1 METKGY
7 GDGMK
12 MKLSKGRI
20 AFNIVNYTVLALLT
34 LVFVIPYMYVLST
47 SFSDE
52 VTFYKAGFTLLPKK
66 WSVEAYRFLLTYDT
80 QMITSILNSILVT
93 VGGTFICTFVSML
106 YAYPLSKK
114 YLRGN
119 KFFSLIMIFTMLF
132 SGGLIPYYFVVTSIF
147 PNETLWLL
155 ILPNCMA
162 PYYAILMRNFFI
174 GIPDSLEE
182 ACKIDGGNDF
192 LILFQI
198 YFPLSMPVIATV
210 MLFAAVSKWND
221 YMSALLFITQKDM
234 YPLQYFI
241 QMILDNPKDI
251 YAANSGVPT
260 QTLKYAAVVFGSLP
274 MILLYPF
281 LQRFYIN
288 GMVMGSVKE

>member
-1 METKGY
+1 
-7 GDGMK
+7 MK
-12 MKLSKGRI
+12 MKVSKGRI
-20 AFNIVNYTVLALLT
+20 AFNICNYIILALLT
-34 LVFVIPYMYVLST
+34 IVFVVPYMYVLST
-47 SFSDE
+47 SFSNEYVFYE
-52 VTFYKAGFTLLPKK
+52 VGFKLLPQK
-66 WSVEAYRFLLTYDT
+66 WSLDAYKFLLTYDN
-80 QMITSILNSILVT
+80 QMLTSVWNSVLVT
-93 VGGTFICTFVSML
+93 VGGTFLTTLVSML

-119 KFFSLIMIFTMLF
+119 KVFALIMIFTMLF

-147 PNETLWLL
+147 KTESLWML
-155 ILPNCMA
+155 IIPNCMA
-162 PYYAILMRNFFI
+162 PYYAILIRNFFI

-192 LILFQI
+192 LILFSI
-198 YFPLSMPVIATV
+198 YLPLSMPVIATV

-221 YMSALLFITQKDM
+221 YMSALLFITDKSK

-241 QMILDNPKDI
+241 QMILDSPEHI
-251 YAANSGVPT
+251 YASNASIPT

-274 MILLYPF
+274 MIILYPF
-281 LQRFYIN
+281 LQKFYIN

>member
-1 METKGY
+1 
-7 GDGMK
+7 MK
-12 MKLSKGRI
+12 VSKGRI
-20 AFNIVNYTVLALLT
+20 AFNICNYTILALLT
-34 LVFVIPYMYVLST
+34 IVFVVPYMYVLST

-52 VTFYKAGFTLLPKK
+52 YVFYDVGFKLLPQK
-66 WSVEAYRFLLTYDT
+66 WSLNAYKFLLTYDN
-80 QMITSILNSILVT
+80 QMLTSVWNSVLVT
-93 VGGTFICTFVSML
+93 VGGTFLTTLVSML

-119 KFFSLIMIFTMLF
+119 KVFALIMIFTMLF

-147 PNETLWLL
+147 TTESLWML
-155 ILPNCMA
+155 IIPNCMA
-162 PYYAILMRNFFI
+162 PYYAILIRNFFI
-174 GIPDSLEE
+174 GIPESLEE

-192 LILFQI
+192 LILFRI
-198 YFPLSMPVIATV
+198 YLPLSMPVIATV

-221 YMSALLFITQKDM
+221 YMSALLFITDKSK

-241 QMILDNPKDI
+241 QMILDSPEHI
-251 YAANSGVPT
+251 YASNASIPT

-274 MILLYPF
+274 MIILYPF
-281 LQRFYIN
+281 LQKFYIN

>member
-1 METKGY
+1 
-7 GDGMK
+7 

-20 AFNIVNYTVLALLT
+20 AFNICNYTILALLT
-34 LVFVIPYMYVLST
+34 VVFVVPYMYVIST
-47 SFSDE
+47 SLSEEYVFYE
-52 VTFYKAGFTLLPKK
+52 VGFKLLPKK
-66 WSVEAYRFLLTYDT
+66 WSLNAYKFLLTYDN
-80 QMITSILNSILVT
+80 QMLTSVGNSLFVT
-93 VGGTFICTFVSML
+93 VGGTFLTTLVSML

-114 YLRGN
+114 YLRGH
-119 KFFSLIMIFTMLF
+119 KAFALIMIFTMLF

-147 PNETLWLL
+147 KRESLWML
-155 ILPNCMA
+155 IVPNCMA
-162 PYYAILMRNFFI
+162 PYYAILIRNFFI

-182 ACKIDGGNDF
+182 ACKMDGGNDF
-192 LILFQI
+192 LILFRI

-221 YMSALLFITQKDM
+221 YMSALLFITDKSK

-241 QMILDNPKDI
+241 QMILDSPEHI
-251 YAANSGVPT
+251 YASNAKIPT

-274 MILLYPF
+274 MIILYPF
-281 LQRFYIN
+281 LQKFYIN

>member
-1 METKGY
+1 
-7 GDGMK
+7 MK
-12 MKLSKGRI
+12 VSKGRI
-20 AFNIVNYTVLALLT
+20 AFNICNYTILALLT
-34 LVFVIPYMYVLST
+34 IVFVVPYMYVLSM
-47 SFSDE
+47 SFSNEYVFYE
-52 VTFYKAGFTLLPKK
+52 VGFKLLPQK
-66 WSVEAYRFLLTYDT
+66 WSLDAYKFLLTYDN
-80 QMITSILNSILVT
+80 QMLTSVWNSVLVT
-93 VGGTFICTFVSML
+93 VGGTFLTTLVSML

-119 KFFSLIMIFTMLF
+119 KVFALIMIFTMLF

-147 PNETLWLL
+147 KTESLWML
-155 ILPNCMA
+155 IIPNCMA
-162 PYYAILMRNFFI
+162 PYYAILIRNFFI

-192 LILFQI
+192 LILFSI
-198 YFPLSMPVIATV
+198 YLPLSMPVIATV

-221 YMSALLFITQKDM
+221 YMSALLFITDKSK

-241 QMILDNPKDI
+241 QMILDSPEHI
-251 YAANSGVPT
+251 YASNASIPT

-274 MILLYPF
+274 MIILYPF
-281 LQRFYIN
+281 LQKFYIN

>member
-1 METKGY
+1 
-7 GDGMK
+7 MK
-12 MKLSKGRI
+12 MKASKGRI
-20 AFNIVNYTVLALLT
+20 AFNICNYTILALLT
-34 LVFVIPYMYVLST
+34 IVFVVPYMYVLST

-52 VTFYKAGFTLLPKK
+52 YVFYEVGFQLLPKK
-66 WSVEAYRFLLTYDT
+66 WSLDAYKFLLTYDN
-80 QMITSILNSILVT
+80 QMLTSVWNSVLVT
-93 VGGTFICTFVSML
+93 VGGTFLTTVVSML

-114 YLRGN
+114 YLRGH
-119 KFFSLIMIFTMLF
+119 KVFALIMIFTMLF

-147 PNETLWLL
+147 TTESLWML
-155 ILPNCMA
+155 IIPNCMA
-162 PYYAILMRNFFI
+162 PYYAILIRNFFI

-198 YFPLSMPVIATV
+198 YFPLSLPVIATV

-221 YMSALLFITQKDM
+221 YMSALLFITDKSK

-241 QMILDNPKDI
+241 QMILDSPEHI
-251 YAANSGVPT
+251 YASNASIPT

-274 MILLYPF
+274 MIILYPF
-281 LQRFYIN
+281 LQKFYIN

>member
-1 METKGY
+1 
-7 GDGMK
+7 
-12 MKLSKGRI
+12 MKLSKGRL
-20 AFNIVNYTVLALLT
+20 AFNICNYTMLTLLT
-34 LVFVIPYMYVLST
+34 VVFVVPYMYVLST

-52 VTFYKAGFTLLPKK
+52 YVFYEVGFKLLPKS
-66 WSVEAYRFLLTYDT
+66 WSLNAYKFLLTYDN
-80 QMITSILNSILVT
+80 QMLTSVWNSVLVT
-93 VGGTFICTFVSML
+93 VGGTFLTTLVSML

-114 YLRGN
+114 YLRGH
-119 KFFSLIMIFTMLF
+119 KVFALVMIFTMLF

-147 PNETLWLL
+147 KKESLWML
-155 ILPNCMA
+155 IIPNCMA
-162 PYYAILMRNFFI
+162 PYYAILIRNFFI

-192 LILFQI
+192 LILFRI
-198 YFPLSMPVIATV
+198 YLPLSMPVIATV

-221 YMSALLFITQKDM
+221 YMSALLFITDKSK

-241 QMILDNPKDI
+241 QMILDSPEHI
-251 YAANSGVPT
+251 YASNASIPT

-274 MILLYPF
+274 MIILYPF
-281 LQRFYIN
+281 LQKFYIN

>member
-1 METKGY
+1 
-7 GDGMK
+7 MK

-20 AFNIVNYTVLALLT
+20 AFNICNYTILALLT
-34 LVFVIPYMYVLST
+34 IVFVVPYMYVLST

-52 VTFYKAGFTLLPKK
+52 YVFYEVGFQLLPKK
-66 WSVEAYRFLLTYDT
+66 WSLDAYKFLLTYDN
-80 QMITSILNSILVT
+80 QMLTSVWNSVLVT
-93 VGGTFICTFVSML
+93 VGGTFLTTVVSML

-114 YLRGN
+114 YLRGH
-119 KFFSLIMIFTMLF
+119 KVFALIMIFTMLF

-147 PNETLWLL
+147 TTESLWML
-155 ILPNCMA
+155 IIPNCMA
-162 PYYAILMRNFFI
+162 PYYAILIRNFFI

-221 YMSALLFITQKDM
+221 YMSALLFITDKSK

-241 QMILDNPKDI
+241 QMILDSPEHI
-251 YAANSGVPT
+251 YASNASIPT

-274 MILLYPF
+274 MIILYPF
-281 LQRFYIN
+281 LQKFYIN

>member
-1 METKGY
+1 
-7 GDGMK
+7 MK
-12 MKLSKGRI
+12 VSKGRI
-20 AFNIVNYTVLALLT
+20 AFNICNYTILALLT
-34 LVFVIPYMYVLST
+34 VVFVVPYMYVLST

-52 VTFYKAGFTLLPKK
+52 YVFYEVGFKLFPQK
-66 WSVEAYRFLLTYDT
+66 WSLNAYKFLLTYDN
-80 QMITSILNSILVT
+80 QMLTSVWNSVLVT
-93 VGGTFICTFVSML
+93 VGGTFLTTLVSML

-119 KFFSLIMIFTMLF
+119 KVFALIMIFTMLF

-147 PNETLWLL
+147 KTESLWML
-155 ILPNCMA
+155 IIPNCMA
-162 PYYAILMRNFFI
+162 PYYAILIRNFFI

-192 LILFQI
+192 LILFSI
-198 YFPLSMPVIATV
+198 YLPLSMPVIATV

-221 YMSALLFITQKDM
+221 YMSALLFITDKSK

-241 QMILDNPKDI
+241 QMILDSPEHI
-251 YAANSGVPT
+251 YASNASIPT

-274 MILLYPF
+274 MIILYPF
-281 LQRFYIN
+281 LQKFYIN
-288 GMVMGSVKE
+288 GMVRGSVKE

>member
-1 METKGY
+1 
-7 GDGMK
+7 MK

-20 AFNIVNYTVLALLT
+20 AFNIFNYTVLGLLT

-52 VTFYKAGFTLLPKK
+52 VTFYKAGFTLLPQK
-66 WSVEAYRFLLTYDT
+66 WSIEAYRFLLTYDT
-80 QMITSILNSILVT
+80 QMVTSILNSILVT
-93 VGGTFICTFVSML
+93 VGGTLICTLVSML

-198 YFPLSMPVIATV
+198 YFPL
-210 MLFAAVSKWND
+210 F
-221 YMSALLFITQKDM
+221 
-234 YPLQYFI
+234 
-241 QMILDNPKDI
+241 
-251 YAANSGVPT
+251 
-260 QTLKYAAVVFGSLP
+260 
-274 MILLYPF
+274 
-281 LQRFYIN
+281 
-288 GMVMGSVKE
+288 

>member
-1 METKGY
+1 
-7 GDGMK
+7 MK
-12 MKLSKGRI
+12 ASKGRI
-20 AFNIVNYTVLALLT
+20 AFNICNYTILALLT
-34 LVFVIPYMYVLST
+34 IVFVVPYMYVLST

-52 VTFYKAGFTLLPKK
+52 YVFYEVGFQLLPKK
-66 WSVEAYRFLLTYDT
+66 WSLDAYKFLLTYDN
-80 QMITSILNSILVT
+80 QMLTSVWNSVLVT
-93 VGGTFICTFVSML
+93 VGGTFLTTVVSML

-114 YLRGN
+114 YLRGH
-119 KFFSLIMIFTMLF
+119 KVFALIMIFTMLF

-147 PNETLWLL
+147 TTESLWML
-155 ILPNCMA
+155 IIPNCMA
-162 PYYAILMRNFFI
+162 PYYAILIRNFFI

-221 YMSALLFITQKDM
+221 YMSALLFITDKSK

-241 QMILDNPKDI
+241 QMILDSPEHI
-251 YAANSGVPT
+251 YASNASIPT

-274 MILLYPF
+274 MIILYPF
-281 LQRFYIN
+281 LQKFYIN

>member
-1 METKGY
+1 
-7 GDGMK
+7 MK
-12 MKLSKGRI
+12 VSKGRI
-20 AFNIVNYTVLALLT
+20 AFNICNYTILALLT
-34 LVFVIPYMYVLST
+34 IVFVVPYMYVLST
-47 SFSDE
+47 SFSNEYVFYE
-52 VTFYKAGFTLLPKK
+52 VGFKLLPQK
-66 WSVEAYRFLLTYDT
+66 WSLDAYKFLLTYDN
-80 QMITSILNSILVT
+80 QMLTSVWNSVLVT
-93 VGGTFICTFVSML
+93 VGGTFLTTLVSML

-119 KFFSLIMIFTMLF
+119 KVFALIMIFTMLF

-147 PNETLWLL
+147 KTESLWML
-155 ILPNCMA
+155 IIPNCMA
-162 PYYAILMRNFFI
+162 PYYAILIRNFFI

-192 LILFQI
+192 LILFRI
-198 YFPLSMPVIATV
+198 YLPLSMPVIATV

-221 YMSALLFITQKDM
+221 YMSALLFITDKSK

-241 QMILDNPKDI
+241 QMILDSPEHI
-251 YAANSGVPT
+251 YASNASIPT

-274 MILLYPF
+274 MIILYPF
-281 LQRFYIN
+281 LQKFYIN

>member
-1 METKGY
+1 
-7 GDGMK
+7 MK
-12 MKLSKGRI
+12 VSKGRI
-20 AFNIVNYTVLALLT
+20 AFNICNYIILALLT
-34 LVFVIPYMYVLST
+34 IVFVVPYMYVLST
-47 SFSDE
+47 SFSNEYVFYE
-52 VTFYKAGFTLLPKK
+52 VGFKLLPQK
-66 WSVEAYRFLLTYDT
+66 WSLDAYKFLLTYDN
-80 QMITSILNSILVT
+80 QMLTSVWNSVLVT
-93 VGGTFICTFVSML
+93 VGGTFLTTLVSML

-119 KFFSLIMIFTMLF
+119 KVFALIMIFTMLF

-147 PNETLWLL
+147 KTESLWML
-155 ILPNCMA
+155 IIPNCMA
-162 PYYAILMRNFFI
+162 PYYAILIRNFFI

-192 LILFQI
+192 LILFSI
-198 YFPLSMPVIATV
+198 YLPLSMPVIATV

-221 YMSALLFITQKDM
+221 YMSALLFITDKSK

-241 QMILDNPKDI
+241 QMILDSPEHI
-251 YAANSGVPT
+251 YASNASIPT

-274 MILLYPF
+274 MIILYPF
-281 LQRFYIN
+281 LQKFYIN

>member
-1 METKGY
+1 
-7 GDGMK
+7 
-12 MKLSKGRI
+12 
-20 AFNIVNYTVLALLT
+20 
-34 LVFVIPYMYVLST
+34 MYVIST
-47 SFSDE
+47 SLSEEFVFYE
-52 VTFYKAGFTLLPKK
+52 VGFKLLPQK
-66 WSVEAYRFLLTYDT
+66 WSLNAYKFLLTYDN
-80 QMITSILNSILVT
+80 QMLTSVWNSVLVT
-93 VGGTFICTFVSML
+93 VGGTLLTTVVSIL

-114 YLRGN
+114 YLRGH
-119 KFFSLIMIFTMLF
+119 KIFALIMIFTMLF

-147 PNETLWLL
+147 KRESLWML
-155 ILPNCMA
+155 IIPNCMA
-162 PYYAILMRNFFI
+162 PYYAILIRNFFI

-192 LILFQI
+192 LILFRI
-198 YFPLSMPVIATV
+198 YIPLSMPVIATV

-221 YMSALLFITQKDM
+221 YMSALLFITDKSK

-241 QMILDNPKDI
+241 QMILDSPEHI
-251 YAANSGVPT
+251 YASNASIPT

-281 LQRFYIN
+281 LQKFYIN

>member
-1 METKGY
+1 
-7 GDGMK
+7 MK
-12 MKLSKGRI
+12 ASKGRI
-20 AFNIVNYTVLALLT
+20 AFNICNYTILALLT
-34 LVFVIPYMYVLST
+34 IVFVVPYMYVLST
-47 SFSDE
+47 SFSNEYVFYE
-52 VTFYKAGFTLLPKK
+52 VGFKLLPQK
-66 WSVEAYRFLLTYDT
+66 WSLDAYKFLLTYDN
-80 QMITSILNSILVT
+80 QMLTSVWNSVLVT
-93 VGGTFICTFVSML
+93 VGGTFLTTLVSML

-119 KFFSLIMIFTMLF
+119 KVFALIMIFTMLF

-147 PNETLWLL
+147 KTESLWML
-155 ILPNCMA
+155 IIPNCMA
-162 PYYAILMRNFFI
+162 PYYAILIRNFFI

-192 LILFQI
+192 LILFRI
-198 YFPLSMPVIATV
+198 YLPLSMPVIATV

-221 YMSALLFITQKDM
+221 YMSALLFITDKSK

-241 QMILDNPKDI
+241 QMILDSPEHI
-251 YAANSGVPT
+251 YASNASIPT

-274 MILLYPF
+274 MIILYPF
-281 LQRFYIN
+281 LQKFYIN

>member
-1 METKGY
+1 MQKSKSRLAFEIINY
-7 GDGMK
+7 IA
-12 MKLSKGRI
+12 LS
-20 AFNIVNYTVLALLT
+20 VLT
-34 LVFVIPYMYVLST
+34 LIFVIPYMYVLST

-52 VTFYKAGFTLLPKK
+52 IVFSRVGYTLLPQK
-66 WSVEAYRFLLTYDT
+66 WSLEAYRFLLTYDN
-80 QMITSILNSILVT
+80 QLVKSIFNSIVVT
-93 VGGTFICTFVSML
+93 IGGTLLATTVSML

-119 KFFSLIMIFTMLF
+119 KIFSIIMIFTMLF
-132 SGGLIPYYFVVTSIF
+132 GGGLIPYFLVVTSIF
-147 PNETLWLL
+147 QKETLWRL
-155 ILPNCMA
+155 IVPGCMA
-162 PYYAILMRNFFI
+162 PYYAILIRNFFI

-192 LILFQI
+192 LILFRI
-198 YFPLSMPVIATV
+198 YLPLSMPVIATV

-221 YMSALLFITQKDM
+221 YMSALIFITEKDK

-241 QMILDNPKDI
+241 QMILDNPLDI
-251 YAANSGVPT
+251 YASSEIIPV

-274 MILLYPF
+274 MIILYPF
-281 LQRFYIN
+281 LQKFYIN

>member
-1 METKGY
+1 
-7 GDGMK
+7 MK
-12 MKLSKGRI
+12 QKLSKGRI
-20 AFNIVNYTVLALLT
+20 AFNIFNYTILTLLT
-34 LVFVIPYMYVLST
+34 VVFVVPYMYVLST

-52 VTFYKAGFTLLPKK
+52 ITFAKEGFTLLPVK
-66 WSVEAYRFLLTYDT
+66 WSIDAYKFLLTYDN
-80 QMITSILNSILVT
+80 QLLKSVLNSIIVT
-93 VGGTFICTFVSML
+93 VCGTILCTFVSML

-119 KFFSLIMIFTMLF
+119 KAFALIMIFTMLF
-132 SGGLIPYYFVVTSIF
+132 SGGLIPYYLVVTSIF
-147 PNETLWLL
+147 PTESLWML
-155 ILPNCMA
+155 IIPNCMA
-162 PYYAILMRNFFI
+162 PYYAILIRNFFMN
-174 GIPDSLEE
+174 IPDSLEE

-192 LILFQI
+192 LILFRM
-198 YFPLSMPVIATV
+198 YLPLSMPVIATV

-221 YMSALLFITQKDM
+221 YVSTLLFITQKEK

-241 QMILDNPKDI
+241 QMILDNPEHI
-251 YAANSGVPT
+251 YASNASIPT

-281 LQRFYIN
+281 LQRYYIS

>member
-1 METKGY
+1 
-7 GDGMK
+7 MK
-12 MKLSKGRI
+12 IKVSKGRI
-20 AFNIVNYTVLALLT
+20 AFNIINYTLLSLLT
-34 LVFVIPYMYVLST
+34 LVFVIPYMFVLST
-47 SFSDE
+47 SLSDE
-52 VTFYKAGFTLLPKK
+52 IAFAKNGFTLLPVQ
-66 WSVEAYRFLLTYDT
+66 WSLKAYEFLLTYDT
-80 QMITSILNSILVT
+80 QMISAVGNSIIVTLAGTALVT
-93 VGGTFICTFVSML
+93 LVSML

-114 YLRGN
+114 YLRFN
-119 KFFSLIMIFTMLF
+119 KFFSIVMIFTMLF
-132 SGGLIPYYFVVTSIF
+132 SGGLIPYFFVVSSMF
-147 PNETLWLL
+147 DDSLL
-155 ILPNCMA
+155 ALIIPGCMA
-162 PYYAILMRNFFI
+162 PYYAILIRNFFI

-221 YMSALLFITQKDM
+221 YISALLFITSKNK

-241 QMILDNPKDI
+241 QMILDNPTDI
-251 YAANSGVPT
+251 YASTTDLPR

-274 MILLYPF
+274 MIILYPF
-281 LQRFYIN
+281 LQKFYIN

>member
-1 METKGY
+1 
-7 GDGMK
+7 MK
-12 MKLSKGRI
+12 VSKGRI
-20 AFNIVNYTVLALLT
+20 AFNICNYTILALLT
-34 LVFVIPYMYVLST
+34 VVFVVPYMYVLST

-52 VTFYKAGFTLLPKK
+52 YVFYDVGFKLFPQK
-66 WSVEAYRFLLTYDT
+66 WSFNAYKFLLTYDN
-80 QMITSILNSILVT
+80 QMLTSVWNSVLVT
-93 VGGTFICTFVSML
+93 VGGTFLTTLVSML

-114 YLRGN
+114 YLRGH
-119 KFFSLIMIFTMLF
+119 KIFALIMIFTMLF

-147 PNETLWLL
+147 KTESLWML
-155 ILPNCMA
+155 IIPNCMA
-162 PYYAILMRNFFI
+162 PYYAILIRNFFI

-192 LILFQI
+192 LILFRI
-198 YFPLSMPVIATV
+198 YLPLSMPVIATV

-221 YMSALLFITQKDM
+221 YMSALLFITDKSK

-241 QMILDNPKDI
+241 QMILDSPEHI
-251 YAANSGVPT
+251 YASNASIPT

-274 MILLYPF
+274 MIILYPF
-281 LQRFYIN
+281 LQKFYIN

>member
-1 METKGY
+1 
-7 GDGMK
+7 MK
-12 MKLSKGRI
+12 VSKGRI
-20 AFNIVNYTVLALLT
+20 AFNICNYTILALLT
-34 LVFVIPYMYVLST
+34 IVFVVPYMYVLST

-52 VTFYKAGFTLLPKK
+52 YVFYDVGFKLLPQK
-66 WSVEAYRFLLTYDT
+66 WSLNAYKFLLTYDN
-80 QMITSILNSILVT
+80 QMLTSVWNSVLVT
-93 VGGTFICTFVSML
+93 VGGTFLTTLVSML

-114 YLRGN
+114 YLRGH
-119 KFFSLIMIFTMLF
+119 KIFALIMIFTMLF

-147 PNETLWLL
+147 KTESLWML
-155 ILPNCMA
+155 IIPNCMA
-162 PYYAILMRNFFI
+162 PYYAILIRNFFI

-192 LILFQI
+192 LILFRI
-198 YFPLSMPVIATV
+198 YLPLSMPVIATV

-221 YMSALLFITQKDM
+221 YMSALLFITDKSK

-241 QMILDNPKDI
+241 QMILDSPEHI
-251 YAANSGVPT
+251 YASNASIPM

-274 MILLYPF
+274 MIILYPF
-281 LQRFYIN
+281 LQKFYIN

>member
-1 METKGY
+1 
-7 GDGMK
+7 MK
-12 MKLSKGRI
+12 VSKGRI
-20 AFNIVNYTVLALLT
+20 AFNICNYTILALLT
-34 LVFVIPYMYVLST
+34 IVFVVPYMYVLST
-47 SFSDE
+47 SFSNEYVFYE
-52 VTFYKAGFTLLPKK
+52 VGFKLLPQK
-66 WSVEAYRFLLTYDT
+66 WSLDAYKFLLTYDN
-80 QMITSILNSILVT
+80 QMLTSVWNSVLVT
-93 VGGTFICTFVSML
+93 VGGTFLTTLVSML

-119 KFFSLIMIFTMLF
+119 KVFALIMIFTMLF

-147 PNETLWLL
+147 KTESLWML
-155 ILPNCMA
+155 IIPNCMA
-162 PYYAILMRNFFI
+162 PYYAILIRNFFI

-192 LILFQI
+192 LILFSI
-198 YFPLSMPVIATV
+198 YLPLSMPVIATV

-221 YMSALLFITQKDM
+221 YMSALLFITDKSK

-241 QMILDNPKDI
+241 QMILDSPEHI
-251 YAANSGVPT
+251 YASNASIPT

-274 MILLYPF
+274 MIILSPF
-281 LQRFYIN
+281 LQKFYIN

>member
-1 METKGY
+1 
-7 GDGMK
+7 MK
-12 MKLSKGRI
+12 VSKGRI
-20 AFNIVNYTVLALLT
+20 AFNICNYTILALLT
-34 LVFVIPYMYVLST
+34 IVFVVPYMYVLST
-47 SFSDE
+47 SFSNEYVFYE
-52 VTFYKAGFTLLPKK
+52 VGFRLLPQK
-66 WSVEAYRFLLTYDT
+66 WSLDAYKFLLTYDN
-80 QMITSILNSILVT
+80 QMLTSVWNSVLVT
-93 VGGTFICTFVSML
+93 VGGTFLTTLVSML

-119 KFFSLIMIFTMLF
+119 KVFALIMIFTMLF

-147 PNETLWLL
+147 KTESLWML
-155 ILPNCMA
+155 IIPNCMA
-162 PYYAILMRNFFI
+162 PYYAILIRNFFI

-192 LILFQI
+192 LILFSI
-198 YFPLSMPVIATV
+198 YLPLSMPVIATV

-221 YMSALLFITQKDM
+221 YMSALLFITDKSK

-241 QMILDNPKDI
+241 QMILDSPEHI
-251 YAANSGVPT
+251 YASNASIPT

-274 MILLYPF
+274 MIILYPF
-281 LQRFYIN
+281 LQKFYIN

>member
-1 METKGY
+1 
-7 GDGMK
+7 MK
-12 MKLSKGRI
+12 VSKGRI
-20 AFNIVNYTVLALLT
+20 AFNICNYTILALLT
-34 LVFVIPYMYVLST
+34 IVFVVPYMYVLST

-52 VTFYKAGFTLLPKK
+52 YVFYDVGFKLLPQK
-66 WSVEAYRFLLTYDT
+66 WSLNAYKFLLTYDN
-80 QMITSILNSILVT
+80 QMLTSVWNSVLVT
-93 VGGTFICTFVSML
+93 VGGTFLTTLVSML

-119 KFFSLIMIFTMLF
+119 KVFALIMIFTMLF

-147 PNETLWLL
+147 KTESLWML
-155 ILPNCMA
+155 IIPNCMA
-162 PYYAILMRNFFI
+162 PYYAILIRNFFI

-192 LILFQI
+192 LILFRI
-198 YFPLSMPVIATV
+198 YLPLSMPVIATV

-221 YMSALLFITQKDM
+221 YMSALLFITDKSK

-241 QMILDNPKDI
+241 QMILDSPEHI
-251 YAANSGVPT
+251 YASNASIPT

-274 MILLYPF
+274 MIILYPF
-281 LQRFYIN
+281 LQKFYIN

>member
-1 METKGY
+1 
-7 GDGMK
+7 MK
-12 MKLSKGRI
+12 VSKGRI
-20 AFNIVNYTVLALLT
+20 AFNICNYTILALLT
-34 LVFVIPYMYVLST
+34 VVFVVPYMYVLST

-52 VTFYKAGFTLLPKK
+52 YVFYDVGFKLFPQK
-66 WSVEAYRFLLTYDT
+66 WSFNAYKFLLTYDN
-80 QMITSILNSILVT
+80 QMLTSVWNSVLVT
-93 VGGTFICTFVSML
+93 VGGTLLTTLVSML

-114 YLRGN
+114 YLRGH
-119 KFFSLIMIFTMLF
+119 KIFALIMIFTMLF

-147 PNETLWLL
+147 KTESLWML
-155 ILPNCMA
+155 IIPNCMA
-162 PYYAILMRNFFI
+162 PYYAILIRNFFI

-192 LILFQI
+192 LILFRI
-198 YFPLSMPVIATV
+198 YLPLSMPVIATV

-221 YMSALLFITQKDM
+221 YMSALLFITDKSK

-241 QMILDNPKDI
+241 QMILDSPEHI
-251 YAANSGVPT
+251 YASNASIPT

-274 MILLYPF
+274 MIILYPF
-281 LQRFYIN
+281 LQKFYIN

>member
-1 METKGY
+1 
-7 GDGMK
+7 MK
-12 MKLSKGRI
+12 VSKGRI
-20 AFNIVNYTVLALLT
+20 AFNICNYTILALLT
-34 LVFVIPYMYVLST
+34 VVFVVPYMYVLST

-52 VTFYKAGFTLLPKK
+52 YVFYEVGFKLFPQK
-66 WSVEAYRFLLTYDT
+66 WSLNAYKFLLTYDN
-80 QMITSILNSILVT
+80 QMLTSVWNSVLVT
-93 VGGTFICTFVSML
+93 VGGTFLTTLVSML

-119 KFFSLIMIFTMLF
+119 KVFALIMIFTMLF

-147 PNETLWLL
+147 KTESLWML
-155 ILPNCMA
+155 IIPNCMA
-162 PYYAILMRNFFI
+162 PYYAILIRNFFI

-192 LILFQI
+192 LILFSI
-198 YFPLSMPVIATV
+198 YLPLSMPVIATV

-221 YMSALLFITQKDM
+221 YMSALLFITDKSK

-241 QMILDNPKDI
+241 QMILDSPEHI
-251 YAANSGVPT
+251 YASNASIPT

-274 MILLYPF
+274 MIILYPF
-281 LQRFYIN
+281 LQKFYIN